1 MKYGARMSLQRS
13 LGLPSL
19 LFYGVGTIVGAGI
32 YSVIG
37 AAGGIA
43 GYGTWIGFGLAS
55 VVALLTALS
64 YAELVSMRPKAGAEY
79 QFLRLGFPSLRV
91 LAPVAGMLVAL
102 NAAATAATVA
112 LAFGGYLQ
120 VFIDLPVW
128 AAALALLSAC
138 TLLNVAGI
146 RHSTAFGITLVC
158 IEVGGLLLLIGAG
171 ATGGQLAEGVRLTE
185 QPGIGAILAA
195 TALLFFVFIGFED
208 IANLAEESNEPQRDI
223 PRALLVSVVVTSTI
237 YLLVAFTVFGTAD
250 PQELS
255 KSSSPLTL
263 AGNRIAPWLGT
274 TLAVTALFAT
284 ASTALISLVAISR
297 LLFAMGREGDMP
309 EVLARTSRRHVPWV
323 AALVLFAAA
332 CALLPLGKVETVA
345 SLSAFGLLIVFI
357 GVQSSMI
364 ALRLREP
371 AVERPFRVPVAIG
384 RWPMAP
390 IVGIAACAALLT
402 QFERIVYVIGVSVI
416 AMGVLLFAVQR
427 RRAVAADAAGNR
439 AARAEPKDNTR
450 RAP

>member
-1 MKYGARMSLQRS
+1 MALQRS

-43 GYGTWIGFGLAS
+43 GDGTWIALALAS

-64 YAELVSMRPKAGAEY
+64 YAELISIHPKAGAEY
-79 QFLRLGFPSLRV
+79 QFLKRGFPSLRV
-91 LAPVAGMLVAL
+91 LAPVAGTLVAL
-102 NAAATAATVA
+102 NAAATSATVS
-112 LAFGGYLQ
+112 LAFGGYLK
-120 VFIDLPVW
+120 VFVDVPVW
-128 AAALALLSAC
+128 ATALALLSVC
-138 TLLNVAGI
+138 TLLNLAGI
-146 RHSTAFGITLVC
+146 RQSTAFSILLVC

-171 ATGGQLAEGVRLTE
+171 ASGGQLVDGVRLPETLE
-185 QPGIGAILAA
+185 AGAILTA

-208 IANLAEESNEPQRDI
+208 IANLAEETREPQRNV
-223 PRALLVSVVVTSTI
+223 PRALLISVALTSII
-237 YLLVAFTVFGTAD
+237 YLLVAFTIFGTAN
-250 PQELS
+250 PHALATSE
-255 KSSSPLTL
+255 SPLTD
-263 AGNRIAPWLGT
+263 AGNRIAPWLGA

-309 EVLARTSRRHVPWV
+309 LALSRTSRRQVPWV
-323 AALVLFAAA
+323 AALVLFAGA
-332 CALLPLGKVETVA
+332 CALLPLGNVHTVA

-371 AVERPFRVPVAIG
+371 AVERPFRVPIAIG
-384 RWPMAP
+384 RWPVLPML
-390 IVGIAACAALLT
+390 GIGACAVLLT
-402 QFERIVYVIGVSVI
+402 QFEAIVYAIGAGVI
-416 AMGVLLFAVQR
+416 AVGVLVFALQR
-427 RRAVAADAAGNR
+427 KRTRTTRDSSLEAT
-439 AARAEPKDNTR
+439 AE
-450 RAP
+450 